1 MRLVDLGIV
10 CFFLESNYF
19 AEKDFLRFVVHEAN
33 VLPSLFRQHYETL
46 FDAVA
51 DTLVLLANE
60 LELTAL

>member
-1 MRLVDLGIV
+1 MEIV
-10 CFFLESNYF
+10 CFLFVSNYF

-33 VLPSLFRQHYETL
+33 VILSLFRQNYETL

-51 DTLVLLANE
+51 DTLVLLAYK